1 MTAGIKANVDGSA
14 AIQVGGSDYITISS
28 AGAVAIP
35 QTLAVAGTTTLT
47 GATTVGS
54 LQVSG
59 AATAASLQVGGVAT
73 NLYPLVSATTVP
85 STSGISISFTGIP
98 STAKR
103 ITVMFNN
110 VGSSNADPLLIRL
123 GSGSTTSTG
132 YVSTGTYGNTSNT
145 FSNVQN
151 TTGFY
156 IAKAQTIDRLYALYT
171 IGLLDAATNTWSCSG
186 SFAGSSATVAIGWT
200 AGGVSLAGTL
210 DRVVIT
216 STGGSATFT
225 AGSINIMWE

>member
-1 MTAGIKANVDGSA
+1 MPLSKID
-14 AIQVGGSDYITISS
+14 SDSLNS
-28 AGAVAIP
+28 GAVTTTALASASVTSTILAQP
-35 QTLAVAGTTTLT
+35 LTLGTAVA
-47 GATTVGS
+47 
-54 LQVSG
+54 
-59 AATAASLQVGGVAT
+59 
-73 NLYPLVSATTVP
+73 
-85 STSGISISFTGIP
+85 STSGTSINFTSVP
-98 STAKR
+98 SWVKR

-110 VGSSNADPLLIRL
+110 VGTSDAAPLLIRL

-156 IAKAQTIDRLYALYT
+156 IAKAQTVDRLYALYT
-171 IGLLDAATNTWSCSG
+171 IALLDAATNTWSCTG
-186 SFAGSSATVAIGWT
+186 SFAGSSSVVAIGWT

-216 STGGSATFT
+216 ASNGTATFT
-225 AGSINIMWE
+225 AGTINILYEG